1 MKKLKIVLALFVGLH
16 MLFSI
21 RFNLLGLT
29 ALKLNNEENKINW
42 LGKLFVGKKGGNLEK
57 ALTISPFEMSNFY
70 NVYTGT
76 NRGYTFFSPNISP
89 VKAKLCFFDG
99 EDQLEIPL
107 KNTESKSKL
116 SVTTYYLLVHLDDE
130 KIRNQI
136 LRPIASRLFALHPE
150 ALKLESY
157 IDFIRIPSI
166 KEDTERGAVS
176 TRLKAFTITRPID
189 EQRIEQ

>member
-16 MLFSI
+16 VLLAI

-42 LGKLFVGKKGGNLEK
+42 LGKLLVGKKGGNLEK
-57 ALTISPFEMSNFY
+57 ALTGSLFKISNFY

-89 VKAKLCFFDG
+89 IKANLCFFNGD
-99 EDQLEIPL
+99 DQLEIPL

-116 SVTTYYLLVHLDDE
+116 STTTYYLLVHLDNE

-136 LRPIASRLFALHPE
+136 LRPIASRLFTLHPE
-150 ALKLESY
+150 ASTLESY
-157 IDFIRIPSI
+157 IDFAKIPYL
-166 KEDTERGAVS
+166 KEDTEKGTVS
-176 TRLKAFTITRPID
+176 KRLKAFTITRPID
-189 EQRIEQ
+189 ERRTEQ

>member
-1 MKKLKIVLALFVGLH
+1 MKIVLALFVALH
-16 MLFSI
+16 VLLSI
-21 RFNLLGLT
+21 RFNLLGIT
-29 ALKLNNEENKINW
+29 ALKLNNEENKINR

-57 ALTISPFEMSNFY
+57 ALTISLFEMSNFY

-89 VKAKLCFFDG
+89 IKATLCFFNGD
-99 EDQLEIPL
+99 DQLEIPL

-116 SVTTYYLLVHLDDE
+116 YTTTYYLLVHLDNE

-136 LRPIASRLFALHPE
+136 LRPIASRLFTLHPE
-150 ALKLESY
+150 ASTLESY
-157 IDFIRIPSI
+157 IDLTKIPSL
-166 KEDTERGAVS
+166 KEDTEREAVL

-189 EQRIEQ
+189 GQRIEQ